1 MIENPTHNS
10 QNEPRKPKGRIADI
24 VTIASW
30 LSGVDR
36 NVLTGRGRTA
46 EIARI
51 RTAVYLVA
59 SEYGWSTPKI
69 GAALKK
75 DHTSVVTGRR
85 KAQDYIQ
92 REPAF
97 ALLVDQLRAHAENMC
112 MFIEDRDKPKT
123 IEVIKWSK
131 PINPPPMK
139 KPRNDFSSIG
149 APDGGH
155 LFHKGI
161 SKGSDKLTAA
171 LKAAMA

>member
-1 MIENPTHNS
+1 MAENEH
-10 QNEPRKPKGRIADI
+10 RKPKGRVADI

-30 LSGVDR
+30 LSGIDR
-36 NVLTGRGRTA
+36 NVLMGRGRTT
-46 EIARI
+46 EVARI

-97 ALLVDQLRAHAENMC
+97 ALLVDQLRAHVEESVPFM
-112 MFIEDRDKPKT
+112 EDRDKPKT
-123 IEVIKWSK
+123 VEVIKWSK
-131 PINPPPMK
+131 PINPRVN
-139 KPRNDFSSIG
+139 KPRNDFAANG
-149 APDGGH
+149 ALDGGH
-155 LFHKGI
+155 LFHQRI
-161 SKGSDKLTAA
+161 AKGSDKLAAA